1 MGDEQQPLAQSGVNS
16 MQGKVV
22 LVTGANT
29 GIGRETS
36 LALAQ
41 DGAHVVMAC
50 RSEARAKE
58 AMDYIK
64 EQVAEAE
71 LTFLRL
77 DLASLASV
85 RRAAEAFVALKL
97 PLHVLVNNAGLA
109 GKGLTEDGF
118 EIAFGVNHVGH
129 FLLVKLLMPLLE
141 QTTAPRVVLVASMAH
156 YSVKKLVWEDM
167 RKTTVTTTGLREY
180 EVSKLCNVLHGKA
193 LAKRYPG
200 VLVSSLHPGVVASD
214 VWRNVPC
221 CLRQCIKLFMISN
234 TDGAKTSLH
243 CIRNELTASGL
254 YYDKQKPKTPSKFAL
269 SEDLANELWDKSE
282 EWVKDFAE
290 AIV

>member
-1 MGDEQQPLAQSGVNS
+1 MS
-16 MQGKVV
+16 GKVV

-58 AMDYIK
+58 AMDFIK
-64 EQVAEAE
+64 ESEPKAL
-71 LTFLRL
+71 LTFVRM

-85 RRAAEAFVALKL
+85 RRAAKDFVALNL

-109 GKGLTEDGF
+109 GPKGLTEEGF

-129 FLLVKLLMPLLE
+129 FLLVKLLLPLLE
-141 QTTAPRVVLVASMAH
+141 QTTAPRIVIVSSRGH
-156 YSVKKLVWEDM
+156 YSPKKIVWEDA

-214 VWRNVPC
+214 VWREVPC
-221 CLRQCIKLFMISN
+221 CLRGCMKFFMINN

-254 YYDKQKPKTPSKFAL
+254 YYDKQKPKTPSKLAL

-290 AIV
+290 PVVV